1 MPLYIK
7 DPEVDRLTNEL
18 ISLTKSSKVD
28 AVKDAL
34 KSAIANKRANLPI
47 REKLA
52 KTFAMM
58 NALGPLAPGDHKQ
71 ETDDMWGESG

>member
-18 ISLTKSSKVD
+18 IGLTKSSKVE
-28 AVKDAL
+28 AVKNAL
-34 KSAIANKRANLPI
+34 QGAITRHKGNLPI

-52 KTFAMM
+52 KTLAM
-58 NALGPLAPGDHKQ
+58 AQEFGPYAPGDHKQ
-71 ETDDMWGESG
+71 ETDEMWGEED